1 MPALGHD
8 IPDAHVFTQPWP
20 ATAAEKAHGI
30 APGPV
35 VAAGWLGGT
44 APSAPSQP
52 GVTVSPSRGSC
63 HLDTNLLNFAVSIR
77 FLRARNRVTTILW
90 QTSFRL

>member
-30 APGPV
+30 APARSWRPGGSEGP
-35 VAAGWLGGT
+35 
-44 APSAPSQP
+44 
-52 GVTVSPSRGSC
+52 
-63 HLDTNLLNFAVSIR
+63 HLRLPHT
-77 FLRARNRVTTILW
+77 RA
-90 QTSFRL
+90 